1 MNSNLLKAEMVK
13 NGINGQQLSAD
24 IGISESAFYRKMAG
38 SSEFTLSEISA
49 IARVLRIDSE
59 AIISIFF
66 GKEVS

>member
-13 NGINGQQLSAD
+13 NGINSQQLSAD

-49 IARVLRIDSE
+49 IARVLRIDNE

>member
-1 MNSNLLKAEMVK
+1 
-13 NGINGQQLSAD
+13 
-24 IGISESAFYRKMAG
+24 MAG